1 MVAVRLMSA
10 ADLAA
15 LPDDERGELLDGVML
30 PMTPVKEDHWGVAG
44 AVSGAIYVWLKDNPL
59 GRVGPER
66 GYQLR
71 ANPDTVLAPDV
82 SYVSH
87 ARNIPD
93 RGLAGFAPFAPDL
106 AVEVRSPG
114 NRSPEVRQRVDLYLS
129 AGCLLVWVVDP
140 EARTV
145 TVHAPDAPAMLLRPG
160 DMLGGGAV
168 LPGFSM
174 PVEDVFA

>member
-30 PMTPVKEDHWGVAG
+30 PMTPVKEEHWRITGKLMGALSAYLHANDLGVA
-44 AVSGAIYVWLKDNPL
+44 
-59 GRVGPER
+59 GPER
-66 GYQLR
+66 GYLLR

-87 ARNIPD
+87 ARNVRD
-93 RGLAGFAPFAPDL
+93 RDLPGFAALVPDL
-106 AVEVRSPG
+106 AIEVRSPG
-114 NRSPEVRQRVDLYLS
+114 NSNADVRQRVDLYLE
-129 AGCLLVWVVDP
+129 AGCPMVWVVDP
-140 EARTV
+140 AARAIV
-145 TVHAPDAPAMLLRPG
+145 VHEPGQDAATHYPG
-160 DMLGGGAV
+160 DVIEGGSV
-168 LPGFSM
+168 LPGFSL